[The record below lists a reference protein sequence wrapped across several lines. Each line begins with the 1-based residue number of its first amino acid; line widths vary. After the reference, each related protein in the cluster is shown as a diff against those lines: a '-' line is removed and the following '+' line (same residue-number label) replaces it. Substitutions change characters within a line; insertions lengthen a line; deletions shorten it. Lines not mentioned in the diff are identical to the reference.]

1 MLEEFFIRC
10 DACALVGN
18 FAPLVCGAD
27 QKLTMLSKKTS
38 FL

>member
-10 DACALVGN
+10 DACAPVGN
-18 FAPLVCGAD
+18 FAPLACGAD
-27 QKLTMLSKKTS
+27 QKLTTVSKKIS